1 MADTSSGG
9 SSDDRSGQTSGQASG
24 MADPFA
30 AFASEMGKLAAGY
43 QQAMTQWMNAWGS
56 AAAANKLEGANELP
70 EVPHFDT
77 AKILENQMQLM
88 HDYQALWMATTHR
101 LMNRGTET
109 ETPVEPV
116 VKPEPGDNRFRDPA
130 WSDDPIFDFIK
141 QSYLLNA
148 RWLKNVLHDV
158 DGLDED
164 AARKLDFYGRTI
176 VDALSPSNFPMT
188 NPVVLRETAETHGE
202 NLRKGF
208 AHLMADLQDGSG
220 GLRPRQTDMSAFEVG
235 KNVAISP
242 GAVVFEN
249 PFFQL
254 LQYAPTTQMV
264 HKKPLLIVPP
274 WINKFYILDLKPEN
288 SFIRWAVAQ
297 GYTVFVM
304 SWVNPDE
311 QYSEFTFVDYMK
323 DGIFAALDAVE
334 KACGERQV
342 TAIGYCIGGTLLAMT
357 LAYMAAKGDDRITA
371 ATFFA
376 AQMDFEDAGDLR
388 VFTDE
393 GMVKMIESR
402 INAKGYLDGAA
413 MASTF
418 NLLRPNDLIWSFV
431 VNNYLLGKEPPA
443 FDLLYWNSDSTR
455 FPAKLWFDYIRCL
468 YNENK
473 LVQSGGMVIDGV
485 AIDLSKIK
493 IPVYIQASKED
504 HIAPAKSVYKAM
516 HLLGGPK
523 RFIMAGSGHIAGV
536 INPPEKKKYQ
546 YWIDPR
552 ETPYDDVEAWFAH
565 AEEHPG
571 SWWPD
576 WNDWLRA
583 LSGEDVA
590 ARDVGSGGLP
600 AIEPAPGTYVK
611 VKA

>member
-1 MADTSSGG
+1 MANKSPSGSSG
-9 SSDDRSGQTSGQASG
+9 DNA
-24 MADPFA
+24 ADPFA
-30 AFASEMGKLAAGY
+30 ALSSEMGKLAAGY
-43 QQAMTQWMNAWGS
+43 QQAMAGWMNAWGS
-56 AAAANKLEGANELP
+56 AAATDATKPGSNEEP
-70 EVPHFDT
+70 SVPHFDS
-77 AKILENQMQLM
+77 AKILENQMALM
-88 HDYQALWMATTHR
+88 HDYQALWMSTTQRLLHR
-101 LMNRGTET
+101 NSEAA
-109 ETPVEPV
+109 ENAPPAEPV
-116 VKPEPGDNRFRDPA
+116 VKPEPGDNRFRDAA
-130 WSDDPIFDFIK
+130 WSQDPIFDFIK

-148 RWLKNVLHDV
+148 RWMKNVFADV
-158 DGLDED
+158 DGVD
-164 AARKLDFYGRTI
+164 ADTARKLDFYGRTI

-188 NPVVLRETAETHGE
+188 NPVVLRETAESKGE

-208 AHLMADLQDGSG
+208 AHLMEDLKDGSG
-220 GLRPRQTDMSAFEVG
+220 GLLPRQTDMNAFEVG

-254 LQYAPTTQMV
+254 LQYEPTTEKV
-264 HKKPLLIVPP
+264 HKKPLLIIPP

-288 SFIRWAVAQ
+288 SFIRWAVAH

-311 QYSEFTFVDYMK
+311 RYSEFTFVDYMK

-334 KACGERQV
+334 RATGERQV

-393 GMVKMIESR
+393 CTVKMMESKVK
-402 INAKGYLDGAA
+402 AKGYLDGSSMAA
-413 MASTF
+413 TF

-431 VNNYLLGKEPPA
+431 VNNYLLGKEPPI

-468 YNENK
+468 YIGNK
-473 LVQSGGMVIDGV
+473 LVQKGGMVIDGV
-485 AIDLSKIK
+485 PIDLTTIK
-493 IPVYIQASKED
+493 IPVYLQASKED
-504 HIAPAKSVYKAM
+504 HIAPSKSVFKATKI
-516 HLLGGPK
+516 LSGPV
-523 RFIMAGSGHIAGV
+523 RFMMAGSGHIAGV
-536 INPPEKKKYQ
+536 INPPDKKKYQ
-546 YWIDPR
+546 YWTNPLQ
-552 ETPYDDVEAWFAH
+552 TSYGDVETWLAH

-576 WNDWLRA
+576 WDEWLGK
-583 LSGEDVA
+583 LSGDEVP
-590 ARDVGSGGLP
+590 ARAIGAGELKP
-600 AIEPAPGTYVK
+600 IEPAPGSYVK

>member
-1 MADTSSGG
+1 MADRTSD
-9 SSDDRSGQTSGQASG
+9 SSNAN
-24 MADPFA
+24 DPFA
-30 AFASEMGKLAAGY
+30 ALAGEMGKFAAGY
-43 QQAMTQWMNAWGS
+43 QQAMAQWMNAWG
-56 AAAANKLEGANELP
+56 AASGVHTPDGGDATPEL
-70 EVPHFDT
+70 PHFDA
-77 AKILENQMQLM
+77 AKILENQMALM
-88 HDYQALWMATTHR
+88 RDYQALWTSTTQR
-101 LMNRGTET
+101 LMSRGEDASI
-109 ETPVEPV
+109 PAEPV
-116 VKPEPGDNRFRDPA
+116 VKPEPGDNRFRDAA
-130 WSDDPIFDFIK
+130 WSENPIFDFIK

-148 RWLKNVLHDV
+148 RWLRNVLHDI

-188 NPVVLRETAETHGE
+188 NPVVLRETAETKGE

-208 AHLMADLQDGSG
+208 THLMEDLKDGSN
-220 GLRPRQTDMSAFEVG
+220 GLRPRQTDMTAFEVG
-235 KNVAISP
+235 KNVAISQ

-254 LQYAPTTQMV
+254 LQYAPTTETV
-264 HKKPLLIVPP
+264 HKKPLLIIPP

-288 SFIRWAVAQ
+288 SFIRWAVGQ

-311 QYSEFTFVDYMK
+311 RYSEFTFVDYMK
-323 DGIFAALDAVE
+323 DGIFAALDAIE
-334 KACGERQV
+334 EACGERQV

-376 AQMDFEDAGDLR
+376 AQMDFADAGDLR

-393 GMVKMIESR
+393 GMVKLIENK
-402 INAKGYLDGAA
+402 IKATGYLDGAS
-413 MASTF
+413 MAATF

-431 VNNYLLGKEPPA
+431 VNNYLLGKEPPV

-455 FPAKLWFDYIRCL
+455 FPAKLWVDYIRCL
-468 YNENK
+468 YIGNK
-473 LVQSGGMVIDGV
+473 LVEAGGLIIDGV

-504 HIAPAKSVYKAM
+504 HIAPAKSVFKAM
-516 HLLGGPK
+516 HLLSGPK
-523 RFIMAGSGHIAGV
+523 RFVMAGSGHIAGV
-536 INPPEKKKYQ
+536 INPPDKKKYQ
-546 YWIDPR
+546 HWINPAQ
-552 ETPYDDVEAWFAH
+552 TAYDNVDSWFAH
-565 AEEHPG
+565 AEERPG

-576 WNDWLRA
+576 WNDWLVTQ
-583 LSGEDVA
+583 SGEGVP
-590 ARDVGSGGLP
+590 ARTIGP
-600 AIEPAPGTYVK
+600 AIEPAPGSYVK
-611 VKA
+611 VKG

>member
-1 MADTSSGG
+1 MADKTSTGSSG
-9 SSDDRSGQTSGQASG
+9 DTAS
-24 MADPFA
+24 DPFA
-30 AFASEMGKLAAGY
+30 ALTGEMGKLAAGY
-43 QQAMTQWMNAWGS
+43 QQAMNQWMNAWGAASQAQAGNGAGKSNGGS
-56 AAAANKLEGANELP
+56 AAQADGAPQL
-70 EVPHFDT
+70 DA
-77 AKILENQMQLM
+77 AKILESQMELM
-88 HDYQALWMATTHR
+88 RDYQALWMSTTQR
-101 LMNRGTET
+101 MMNRGEET
-109 ETPVEPV
+109 QGAGDPV
-116 VKPEPGDNRFRDPA
+116 VKPEPGDNRFRDAA
-130 WSDDPIFDFIK
+130 WSENPLFDFIK
-141 QSYLLNA
+141 QSYLLNS

-188 NPVVLRETAETHGE
+188 NPVVLRETAETNGE

-208 AHLMADLQDGSG
+208 SHLIEDLQSGSG

-254 LQYAPTTQMV
+254 LQYEPTTKKV
-264 HKKPLLIVPP
+264 HKKPLLIIPP

-288 SFIRWAVAQ
+288 SFIRWAVGQ

-311 QYSEFTFVDYMK
+311 RYSEFTFVDYMK

-334 KACGERQV
+334 RASGERQV
-342 TAIGYCIGGTLLAMT
+342 SAIGYCIGGTLLAMT

-376 AQMDFEDAGDLR
+376 AQMDFADAGDLR

-393 GMVKMIESR
+393 NMVKMFESK
-402 INAKGYLDGAA
+402 IKAKGYLDGAS
-413 MASTF
+413 MAATF

-431 VNNYLLGKEPPA
+431 VNNYLLGKEPPV

-468 YNENK
+468 YIGNK
-473 LVQSGGMVIDGV
+473 LVEPGGMVIDGV
-485 AIDLSKIK
+485 PIDLSKIK

-516 HLLGGPK
+516 HLLSGPK
-523 RFIMAGSGHIAGV
+523 RFVMAGSGHIAGV
-536 INPPEKKKYQ
+536 INPPDKKKYQ
-546 YWIDPR
+546 YWINPLQ
-552 ETPYDDVEAWFAH
+552 TSYGDVDSWFAH

-576 WNDWLRA
+576 WNDWLSR
-583 LSGEDVA
+583 LSDEDVP
-590 ARDVGSGGLP
+590 ARAVGSGELR
-600 AIEPAPGTYVK
+600 AIEPAPGAYVK
-611 VKA
+611 VKG

>member
-1 MADTSSGG
+1 
-9 SSDDRSGQTSGQASG
+9 
-24 MADPFA
+24 
-30 AFASEMGKLAAGY
+30 
-43 QQAMTQWMNAWGS
+43 
-56 AAAANKLEGANELP
+56 
-70 EVPHFDT
+70 
-77 AKILENQMQLM
+77 
-88 HDYQALWMATTHR
+88 
-101 LMNRGTET
+101 
-109 ETPVEPV
+109 
-116 VKPEPGDNRFRDPA
+116 
-130 WSDDPIFDFIK
+130 
-141 QSYLLNA
+141 
-148 RWLKNVLHDV
+148 VLHDV

-164 AARKLDFYGRTI
+164 AARKLEFYGRSI

-188 NPVVLRETAETHGE
+188 NPVVLRETAETKGD
-202 NLRKGF
+202 NLRKGLN
-208 AHLMADLQDGSG
+208 HLIEDLQEGSG
-220 GLRPRQTDMSAFEVG
+220 GLRPRQTNMAAFEVG
-235 KNVAISP
+235 KNVAISS

-254 LQYAPTTQMV
+254 LQYAPTTEKV
-264 HKKPLLIVPP
+264 HKKPLLIIPP

-311 QYSEFTFVDYMK
+311 RYSEFTFVDYMK

-334 KACGERQV
+334 QASGERQV

-376 AQMDFEDAGDLR
+376 AQMDFADAGDLR

-393 GMVKMIESR
+393 NMVKMFESK
-402 INAKGYLDGAA
+402 IKTKGYLDGAS
-413 MASTF
+413 MAATF

-431 VNNYLLGKEPPA
+431 VNNYLLGKEPPV

-455 FPAKLWFDYIRCL
+455 FPAKLWLDYIRCL
-468 YNENK
+468 YIGNK
-473 LVQSGGMVIDGV
+473 LVEPGGMVIDGV
-485 AIDLSKIK
+485 PIDLSKIK

-504 HIAPAKSVYKAM
+504 HIAPAKSVFKAM
-516 HLLGGPK
+516 HLLSGPK
-523 RFIMAGSGHIAGV
+523 RFVMAGSGHIAGV

-546 YWIDPR
+546 HWINPLQ
-552 ETPYDDVEAWFAH
+552 TSYGDVDSWFAH

-576 WNDWLRA
+576 WNDWLAA
-583 LSGEDVA
+583 LSDEDVP
-590 ARDVGSGGLP
+590 ARAVGSGKLT
-600 AIEPAPGTYVK
+600 AIEPAPGSYVK
-611 VKA
+611 VKG